1 MEKELFMNFYSK
13 IMVQVLGC
21 GILSFQVLGKAPNLS
36 ATWDTVTTKSNAMK
50 SAVAD
55 PVVNRVKQIK
65 NTKAFVTDTFT
76 FVEIMK
82 AEMNNLAL
90 LLASLSMTLGNVAK
104 ASNTETQKVV
114 LTNAFSKAGELM
126 NLVFSVLYELNDVLN
141 EAVRAKIIDNNV
153 AEKFAKS
160 LYATLSFSTVSMGY
174 LKDKLI
180 PDLLQFLGSIENI
193 KKTAIK
199 K

>member
-1 MEKELFMNFYSK
+1 MNFYSK

>member
-1 MEKELFMNFYSK
+1 
-13 IMVQVLGC
+13 
-21 GILSFQVLGKAPNLS
+21 
-36 ATWDTVTTKSNAMK
+36 MK